1 MKKLFATLAAVA
13 VMAFSA
19 VPAFA
24 AEVYSPVAT
33 TAPCTSPCKP
43 CTKDSANVVCVKDTS
58 PISPKTGSS
67 DMAVYGI
74 IAASLTVCGAAS
86 VALVKSKK

>member
-33 TAPCTSPCKP
+33 TAP

>member
-33 TAPCTSPCKP
+33 TAPCTSP